1 MLFRPRSPAKMWDT
15 TVYEENGVVHIFY
28 LAEGDCKFNALAPA
42 EGKAAIEIDSYGT
55 GYNVII
61 DQDTANHVTGFA
73 DGSVSENPVW
83 NVKNNVHPVTVT
95 VGGEEVYNQ

>member
-1 MLFRPRSPAKMWDT
+1 MKKMGLSIYFT
-15 TVYEENGVVHIFY
+15 LPKGT
-28 LAEGDCKFNALAPA
+28 CKFNASAPA

-55 GYNVII
+55 SYNVII